1 MQGPANFIG
10 FRRSYKLGHTWHKLC
25 RWAIGMKVRYCG
37 NISSAT
43 PTLFVANHISYL
55 DIPALGSLLDAT
67 FIAKSEIKSW
77 PIFGLL
83 CSLQRT
89 VFIERDWRKA
99 LKQREQLYERLDQR
113 DNLILF
119 PEGTSNSGTFV
130 RNFKSALFSAADWKK
145 KDCALVVQPVT
156 IAYTKLNGSVMG
168 RRLRPIFAWYGDM
181 VMTNHFWT
189 LLGSGNL
196 SVDVIFHDP
205 ISLRNFKSRKELAKH
220 CEQKVSAGLSA
231 ALSGR
236 LEFKHE

>member
-119 PEGTSNSGTFV
+119 PEEQVIAEHLCEISKVLSSVQLIGKRKTVRLWYNQLRLLILNSMA
-130 RNFKSALFSAADWKK
+130 R
-145 KDCALVVQPVT
+145 
-156 IAYTKLNGSVMG
+156 
-168 RRLRPIFAWYGDM
+168 
-181 VMTNHFWT
+181 
-189 LLGSGNL
+189 
-196 SVDVIFHDP
+196 
-205 ISLRNFKSRKELAKH
+205 
-220 CEQKVSAGLSA
+220 
-231 ALSGR
+231 
-236 LEFKHE
+236 

>member
-99 LKQREQLYERLDQR
+99 LTQREQLYERLDQR

-156 IAYTKLNGSVMG
+156 IAYTKFNGSVMG

-181 VMTNHFWT
+181 DLKPHLMNIFKLFSIKAQITYLPALNGRDFMNRKDMTST
-189 LLGSGNL
+189 LHHAIDNFYSNELNDSL
-196 SVDVIFHDP
+196 S
-205 ISLRNFKSRKELAKH
+205 N
-220 CEQKVSAGLSA
+220 
-231 ALSGR
+231 
-236 LEFKHE
+236 